1 MGACSINDQIN
12 IEDFQKLG
20 VTLSDVHAHYLE
32 TGSIGSPEF
41 IRYKLDRLN
50 EDYIPESILEEDV
63 EPEYSF
69 TEKSTNKWLSKLS
82 KALGVGYEI
91 ITKDEAYELHAA
103 KGKIYSNEPA
113 FFHNGKAY
121 FITGRLTPESVI
133 HEFSHP
139 FVKMLM
145 QQNPELF
152 NTMYDR
158 LVATEDGK
166 VILAE
171 VSKNYNNRTEDS
183 LKEEVFVRALTAS
196 TLMTSPKEEFSSWL
210 KEFLF
215 NIKQALRKLIGKSI
229 DIHTLSPMTTMRE
242 LADILSKGD
251 KVEMDAALYTDEEIF
266 DYLRDYTSFE
276 DTFTTALQSNKAADV
291 QEIINNAVNAAT
303 MQLTSLE
310 ENKGKVAGLDNLA
323 DLLVEEYDQGV
334 LAKIKKELGPLATS
348 SDMIIA
354 ISKKKTTIDAAGN
367 KVTTLLNHADVIKNR
382 LTALSNNLFNIEKML
397 TVMNDEILNIK
408 NLTTRE
414 QIDTL
419 HYYTT
424 FIDNWNPVIV
434 KLKSVRTDHVSHG
447 VKNELT
453 VLVDSLTS
461 LMTSAQTNLLKIKT
475 DSVLDELWTMVE
487 PIANKVRDKFNEQ
500 ASKKSG
506 KIIDITKIFKG
517 QITADQDAHW
527 LEFHNMTKDQYEKFM
542 IMKNAGVTED
552 KEFKALNALWMSG
565 LEMTKDK
572 LRDIISNE
580 GPDSNYFNGLLESAS
595 FNTDATVFGLQQH
608 IQSEISKYEIYAKTK
623 FEDYLDAVQP
633 FFDQVSFQNRGSVG
647 RELGQ
652 LNKVS
657 TIVNGEIVE
666 HEEHGF
672 LQEFIGW
679 EADKVTKQ
687 FAVNKAQEAF
697 SKTNSDVDE
706 LALSNAIQEY
716 ADWKNKYM
724 HQQHS
729 AEYYEADNLL
739 TKDDIGRDAKQR
751 RETIFEMMAM
761 VNTNVNLD
769 EATRTAALNH
779 MWDQYKLLQSFHNLD
794 GTMKTGSD
802 LEVSKR
808 LKEYSEAKSKFVI
821 FNEIPGVFQDAYNAH
836 SESVEAGGNPL
847 GSPEYKKQMDLWLE
861 QNTVVALKN
870 SVLEKRQVLLTERA
884 ELLETLVAAN
894 KNIFDDS
901 EQRQLIADMIKLVTD
916 NTNQPDG
923 ISASPDVRKKVKEAH
938 QEIDD
943 AKNRLYNY
951 KGKGLTKAE
960 LDRLS
965 SLLVLE
971 ANRTITPT
979 EISEKLALEAKQLSA
994 GSGLGLDIN
1003 IIARLMTIDTELSKM
1018 SSSVPTNSFKSA
1030 VRELLN
1036 NDPVLMDVVASYLEK
1051 KGITVSPTVPWDIES
1066 EDILDFVV
1074 NGGST
1079 LDIAK
1084 TVSPEFVTFLEENFY
1099 EKEVYDVDDSKYHKV
1114 LTLTDLWLHNK
1125 SADVFDYKTKM
1136 LKDANGNNLGL
1147 IEINGAYRSPS
1158 MAYQQRT
1165 VKDEYVT
1172 EKIVGQTVDNRGRWL
1187 PKAESTNLY
1196 KNNKYDALKN
1206 DDPEK
1211 FKFLGVLK
1219 EEYLKMQEGA
1229 EDQDKLYLTFPHI
1242 RKTSLENVIT
1252 GNIMKFQRRY
1262 NEFMHGSA
1270 DDKEAYGL
1278 ESQLTA
1284 EELMEENKMA
1294 FFEHQTAGMPAKG
1307 VARLR
1312 SAQDQSTDILKTMP
1326 EYMASLMH
1334 KEGARKASSF
1344 SKNLLDVVNQE
1355 NATGRSKAN
1364 AVMAKNRAYAE
1375 KGDAFDK
1382 HSKYRKEALT
1392 AIIER
1397 DIDGIFVKGHLGGAK
1412 LQKTLSAFAKL
1423 TGFRSFAANPI
1434 SGLKNFNQIKL
1445 AGLTHA
1451 VTGTEFNLI
1460 DGALGE
1466 TWAIK
1471 ATGKISKDIRSRG
1484 QKSLEEQ
1491 IIQIFDPAGGRTGET
1506 MGDNLSRTF
1515 IGDVLDLK
1523 PLQNGRKWMELQG
1536 TVQNFA
1542 ALMYSK
1548 KVKITHASGS
1558 TKTIA
1563 YIKAFEMVNGRLQTK
1578 AGVDAEYALSY
1589 DSEGKPVFGKGLVE
1603 QRLKMQNVIV
1613 TMNGAFARKDKAAL
1627 DRYILGKQ
1635 MSFLRG
1641 HFIPMSANNFAFKK
1655 GNNMYAMKRMNWTT
1669 QKAKH
1674 SHYISALKTLKN
1686 TLKSGFTSIPY
1697 MTKEELASLGY
1708 ILAQVG
1714 IGHFALP
1721 YVLGL
1726 FAIMKPGSDDDDDES
1741 WDYKSMQKR
1750 SGALEEGSYTISSDD
1765 HFDFNTQGY
1774 FMNQAA
1780 LLMQQTKDEYNSMNL
1795 TTITGHKEVLRTLN
1809 ASPIMLAM
1817 QTKSMIKLID
1827 LATGSESDRTFTE
1840 KNNGAYWYHEQDYK
1854 NGKLYDAFFDMF
1866 GINGANWDG
1875 VNKLKSYND
1884 FKKMQ

>member
-50 EDYIPESILEEDV
+50 SDYIPESILEEDV

-152 NTMYDR
+152 NTLYDR

-171 VSKNYNNRTEDS
+171 VSKNYNNGTEDS

-215 NIKQALRKLIGKSI
+215 NIKQALRKIIGKSI

-242 LADILSKGD
+242 LSDILSKGD
-251 KVEMDAALYTDEEIF
+251 KVAMDAALYTDEEIF
-266 DYLRDYTSFE
+266 DYLRDYKSFE
-276 DTFTTALQSNKAADV
+276 DTFTTALQSDKATEV
-291 QEIINNAVNAAT
+291 QELINNAVNAAT

-323 DLLVEEYDQGV
+323 DLLVDEYDQGV

-354 ISKKKTTIDAAGN
+354 ISRKNDQG
-367 KVTTLLNHADVIKNR
+367 VLLNHADVIKAR

-397 TVMNDEILNIK
+397 KVMNDEILNIK

-424 FIDNWNPVIV
+424 FIDNWNPVIIG
-434 KLKSVRTDHVSHG
+434 LKSVRTDYSKVG
-447 VKNELT
+447 DKNELT
-453 VLVDSLTS
+453 ELTDSLS
-461 LMTSAQTNLLKIKT
+461 ELMRVAQVKLLEIKT
-475 DSVLDELWTMVE
+475 DAVLDELWSMVE

-527 LEFHNMTKDQYEKFM
+527 LEFHNMTKDQYEQFM
-542 IMKNAGVTED
+542 IMKNAGAVNS
-552 KEFKALNALWMSG
+552 KEYKVLKALWMSG

-572 LRDIISNE
+572 LKDIISNE
-580 GPDSNYFNGLLESAS
+580 GTDSNYFNGLLESAS

-608 IQSEISKYEIYAKTK
+608 IQSEISKYEVYAKTK

-652 LNKVS
+652 MNKIAV
-657 TIVNGEIVE
+657 IVNGEIVE
-666 HEEHGF
+666 HEERGF

-679 EADKVTKQ
+679 ESDKVSKQ
-687 FAVNKAQEAF
+687 FAVNQAQEAF

-724 HQQHS
+724 YQQYS
-729 AEYYEADNLL
+729 AEYYEADTLL

-751 RETIFEMMAM
+751 REAIFEMMAM
-761 VNTNVNLD
+761 ANTNVNLD

-808 LKEYSEAKSKFVI
+808 LKEYSEAKSKFIV
-821 FNEIPGVFQDAYNAH
+821 FNEIPGVFQDAYNSH
-836 SESVEAGGNPL
+836 SESVINSGNPL
-847 GSPEYKKQMDLWLE
+847 GSAEYKKQMDLWLE

-870 SVLEKRQVLLTERA
+870 SILEKRQVLLTERA

-916 NTNQPDG
+916 SSNQPDG
-923 ISASPDVRKKVKEAH
+923 ITASPEVRKKVKEAH
-938 QEIDD
+938 QEIDN
-943 AKNRLYNY
+943 AKKMLYNY
-951 KGKGLTKAE
+951 KGAGLTKAE
-960 LDRLS
+960 LDRLK
-965 SLLVLE
+965 SLLMLE
-971 ANRTITPT
+971 ANGTITAS
-979 EISEKLALEAKQLSA
+979 EISEKLALEGKQLSG

-1018 SSSVPTNSFKSA
+1018 SSSVPTDSFMS
-1030 VRELLN
+1030 VMTDMLN
-1036 NDPVLMDVVASYLEK
+1036 NNTALLDVVAEHLESN
-1051 KGITVSPTVPWDIES
+1051 GITISPTTVDDVFA

-1074 NGGST
+1074 NGD
-1079 LDIAK
+1079 LQKAFAA
-1084 TVSPEFVTFLEENFY
+1084 SPEFKTFVEENFY
-1099 EKEVYDVDDSKYHKV
+1099 EKEVYDVDDSKYHNV
-1114 LTLTDLWLHNK
+1114 LTLTDLWFHNK
-1125 SADVFDYKTKM
+1125 SADAFDYKTKM
-1136 LKDANGNNLGL
+1136 LKDANGTNLGL
-1147 IEINGAYRSPS
+1147 IEINGVYRSPS
-1158 MAYQQRT
+1158 MAYQQRS

-1187 PKAESTNLY
+1187 PKAEPTNMY
-1196 KNNKYDALKN
+1196 KNNAYEALRMN
-1206 DDPEK
+1206 DPKK
-1211 FKFLGVLK
+1211 FQFLGVLK
-1219 EEYLKMQEGA
+1219 EQYLKMQEGA
-1229 EDQDKLYLTFPHI
+1229 EDQDKLYLSYPQI
-1242 RKTSLENVIT
+1242 RKTRLENIVT
-1252 GNIMKFQRRY
+1252 GNVFKYKRRY
-1262 NEFMHGSA
+1262 NEFMHGTG
-1270 DDKEAYGL
+1270 DDLEALGA

-1284 EELMEENKMA
+1284 DELVEEHKMG

-1312 SAQDQSTDILKTMP
+1312 SVQDQSTDILKTMP

-1334 KEGARKASSF
+1334 KDGARKAASF
-1344 SKNLLDVVNQE
+1344 SRNLLDVVNQE
-1355 NATGRSKAN
+1355 NATGRSKGN
-1364 AVMAKNRAYAE
+1364 AIMAQNRAYAT
-1375 KGDAFDK
+1375 KGDALGK
-1382 HSKYRKEALT
+1382 NSKNRKEALT

-1397 DIDGIFVKGHLGGAK
+1397 DLDGIFVKGTLGGAK

-1423 TGFRSFAANPI
+1423 TGFRSFAANPV

-1466 TWAIK
+1466 AWALK
-1471 ATGKISKDIRSRG
+1471 ATSKISKDIRSRG

-1515 IGDVLDLK
+1515 VGDVLDLK
-1523 PLQNGRKWMELQG
+1523 PLQNGRKWMELEG

-1578 AGVDAEYALSY
+1578 AGVEPEYALSY
-1589 DSEGKPVFGKGLVE
+1589 DSEGKPVFGKGLLE
-1603 QRLKMQNVIV
+1603 QKLKMQNVIV
-1613 TMNGAFARKDKAAL
+1613 TMNGAFAKKDKAAL
-1627 DRYILGKQ
+1627 DRYVLGKQ

-1655 GNNMYAMKRMNWTT
+1655 GSNGYAMKRMNWTT

-1674 SHYISALKTLKN
+1674 SHYVSVLKTLKN

-1708 ILAQVG
+1708 ILAQIG

-1726 FAIMKPGSDDDDDES
+1726 FAMMKPGSDDDDDES

-1750 SGALEEGSYTISSDD
+1750 SGALEDEDHIISSDD
-1765 HFDFNTQGY
+1765 HFDFNTQGF

-1795 TTITGHKEVLRTLN
+1795 TTITGGKEVIRTLN

-1817 QTKSMIKLID
+1817 QTKSLIKLID
-1827 LATGSESDRTFTE
+1827 LAIASESDQAFTE
-1840 KNNGAYWYHEQDYK
+1840 KNNGAYWFHEQGYK
-1854 NGKLYDAFFDMF
+1854 NGKVYDAMFDMF
-1866 GINGANWDG
+1866 GLNGANFDP